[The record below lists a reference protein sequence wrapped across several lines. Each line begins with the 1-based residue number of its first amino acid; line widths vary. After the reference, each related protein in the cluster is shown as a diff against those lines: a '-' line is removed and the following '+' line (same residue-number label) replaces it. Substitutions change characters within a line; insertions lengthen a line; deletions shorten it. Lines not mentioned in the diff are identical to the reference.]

1 LSGLR
6 AKINDLLLDAIRMQ
20 DLQAAVAA
28 LREVFIPESMGATP
42 YAAANTSTVA
52 NLMRGGSVFTVTGVG
67 ATATLAN
74 SMRLLGRSA
83 VTVTSSLLSAGALG
97 NAYTISATNVSEAAC
112 PGLAAAAQRG
122 AEVITINTISVKAA
136 GGVYNGVAAAAA
148 CTLLDTNTFT
158 FQAM

>member
-6 AKINDLLLDAIRMQ
+6 AKIRDLLLDAIRMQ

-42 YAAANTSTVA
+42 YAAATFA
-52 NLMRGGSVFTVTGVG
+52 NLMRGGSVFTVAGVG
-67 ATATLAN
+67 AAATMNN
-74 SMRLLGRSA
+74 SMRLIGRSA
-83 VTVTSSLLSAGALG
+83 VTVVPSAIGTAPA
-97 NAYTISATNVSEAAC
+97 NTAYTISVANVNDSAC

-122 AEVITINTISVKAA
+122 AEVITINTVVVKAA